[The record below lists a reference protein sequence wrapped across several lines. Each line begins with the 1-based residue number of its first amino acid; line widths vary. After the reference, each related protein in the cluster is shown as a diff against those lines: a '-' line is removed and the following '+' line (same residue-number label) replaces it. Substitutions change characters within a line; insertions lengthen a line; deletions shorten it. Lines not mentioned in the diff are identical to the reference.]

1 MSVSPLTI
9 CGWQEQ
15 KNAQLQELSMTRA
28 SLPTLRYRAAAS
40 LCGALFACT
49 ISFTAWSADLIPK
62 ITHDEVLHSV
72 ASGRHLVFIDARE
85 AAEHEEQGLPGA
97 MQLPLR
103 EVSASQLKSVPAG
116 AVLIA
121 YCIKDFRGFEV
132 ARALQ
137 RLGYANV
144 RVLDDPGLQ
153 GWKKAKLPTAG
164 TLPKMDDATA
174 VAALRQRAR
183 P

>member
-1 MSVSPLTI
+1 MKFWCWL
-9 CGWQEQ
+9 
-15 KNAQLQELSMTRA
+15 RA
-28 SLPTLRYRAAAS
+28 STLRDHIGDRKA
-40 LCGALFACT
+40 LGGALLGCT
-49 ISFTAWSADLIPK
+49 ISFTAWSADLILR
-62 ITHDEVLHSV
+62 ISHDQILQTV

-85 AAEHEEQGLPGA
+85 AAEHEEERLPGA
-97 MQLPLR
+97 MRLPLR
-103 EVSASQLKSVPAG
+103 DVSASKLKSVPAD

-164 TLPKMDDATA
+164 TLPTADDATA
-174 VAALRQRAR
+174 LAALRQRAR